1 MGGGGGGGYRLGCV
15 RSVSPRHLHEK
26 QLVVE
31 RRAVSQSACTF
42 SFFLFFSQPFSLAKS
57 LSISFIAL
65 VHALRI
71 DVRAGA
77 TPTRLQQ
84 TGRCY

>member
-1 MGGGGGGGYRLGCV
+1 MCGLVGGGGGQGLGCV

-42 SFFLFFSQPFSLAKS
+42 SFFFFLTLSLCRS
-57 LSISFIAL
+57 LSSISFIAT
-65 VHALRI
+65 VHAW
-71 DVRAGA
+71 
-77 TPTRLQQ
+77 
-84 TGRCY
+84 

>member
-1 MGGGGGGGYRLGCV
+1 MRGRWGGGGYRLGCV

-42 SFFLFFSQPFSLAKS
+42 SFLFFSQPFSPAKS

-77 TPTRLQQ
+77 TPTRLQ
-84 TGRCY
+84 

>member
-1 MGGGGGGGYRLGCV
+1 MSVCVCVRACVCARACVCVGGEEGCV

-42 SFFLFFSQPFSLAKS
+42 SFFSPF
-57 LSISFIAL
+57 LS
-65 VHALRI
+65 
-71 DVRAGA
+71 G
-77 TPTRLQQ
+77 
-84 TGRCY
+84 